1 MPYVNIPPSFM
12 PAAIAKI
19 TGKIESEV
27 EGMVLKKVTELSDS
41 VRSNGCP
48 ADLGRLRNQINGL
61 NNAVSGLDGKLKK
74 FQALPNKLKP
84 PVNGLKSAL
93 KIILAIPI
101 PQAVP
106 PGIGLPINITT
117 KFADILHL
125 IKEFIRQI
133 SDDIDGIT
141 EIVKVPT
148 FSLNSLT
155 RQLSKLERT
164 LKICELEKALQ
175 DKLDSGELTFEQ
187 MVALGLISDEGD
199 LVTASLTR
207 RAIDFDSYANLSING
222 IAEQTGLSPDD
233 VANQLRQNS
242 NFANSAAGGNFLNG
256 QNVGDGLNGQNG
268 GDGTGGANGSG
279 VGGDTGAGIESQLN
293 NILLRLDKSGIDSN
307 IKQGLKD
314 VLDTFAADDDN
325 TSASDDKY
333 FHIGPNGI
341 RYKLDI
347 QIDPQSPNIAPRRF
361 AVAID
366 PNNVIVLK
374 GPKSFSSSVD
384 ILLDEIKFRIDN
396 QLP

>member
-27 EGMVLKKVTELSDS
+27 QSMVLKKVTELSDS
-41 VRSNGCP
+41 VRSDGCP

-74 FQALPNKLKP
+74 FQSLPNKLKP
-84 PVNGLKSAL
+84 PINGLKTAL

-141 EIVKVPT
+141 EVVKLPA
-148 FSLNSLT
+148 FSLKSLT

-164 LKICELEKALQ
+164 LKVCELEKALQ

-187 MVALGLISDEGD
+187 MVALGLISDEGE

-242 NFANSAAGGNFLNG
+242 NFADSAAGGNFSDG
-256 QNVGDGLNGQNG
+256 QNVGDG
-268 GDGTGGANGSG
+268 TGE
-279 VGGDTGAGIESQLN
+279 DTGAGIESQLN
-293 NILLRLDKSGIDSN
+293 SILQRLDKSGIDPN

-325 TSASDDKY
+325 TSATDDKY

-347 QIDPQSPNIAPRRF
+347 QIDPKSPNIAPRRF

-366 PNNVIVLK
+366 PNNVVVLK